1 MTIITILAFGVG
13 ITAGFVA
20 GVFAAERY
28 EIRTQHL
35 TDLSGQAIN
44 RVRSTY
50 QSLTC
55 NEKTSRQVPSFGQSN

>member
-1 MTIITILAFGVG
+1 MTITTILAFGVG
-13 ITAGFVA
+13 FTAGFVA

-28 EIRTQHL
+28 DIRTQHL

-50 QSLTC
+50 QSLT
-55 NEKTSRQVPSFGQSN
+55 RQ

>member
-1 MTIITILAFGVG
+1 MTITTILAFGVG
-13 ITAGFVA
+13 FTAGFVA

-28 EIRTQHL
+28 DIRTQHL

-50 QSLTC
+50 QSLTS
-55 NEKTSRQVPSFGQSN
+55 NEKISRQTPSFGQDN